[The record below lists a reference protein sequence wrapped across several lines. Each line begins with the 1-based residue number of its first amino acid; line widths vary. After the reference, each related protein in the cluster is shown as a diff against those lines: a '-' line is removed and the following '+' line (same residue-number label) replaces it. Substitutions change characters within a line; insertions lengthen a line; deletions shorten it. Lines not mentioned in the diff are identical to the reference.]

1 MPPDSWQAFQFDLAV
16 WTVGRWIDGKLAE
29 RDKKGNPLHRLR
41 DLLSDEPQGQG
52 TGGFRSLG
60 HLSVKKMRVPASGIW

>member
-16 WTVGRWIDGKLAE
+16 WTVGRWVDGKLAE

-41 DLLSDEPQGQG
+41 DLLNDEPPHHR
-52 TGGFRSLG
+52 TGGFRSLKDLG
-60 HLSVKKMRVPASGIW
+60 VKKMRVPPSGIW